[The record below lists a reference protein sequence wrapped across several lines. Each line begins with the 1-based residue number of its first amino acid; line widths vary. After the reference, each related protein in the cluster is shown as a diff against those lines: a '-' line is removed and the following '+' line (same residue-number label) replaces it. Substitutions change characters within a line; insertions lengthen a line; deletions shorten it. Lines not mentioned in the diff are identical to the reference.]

1 MHGPHHDLRTL
12 RRALLGVR
20 SCRWLGLS
28 IGALALVS
36 ACGSDATGS
45 KQNAGGSGGVN
56 ATGDNPTTS
65 NGGVSSSSGSGGTN
79 VATGGSNA
87 SASGGVGGAIAT
99 GGQSTSSGGAPASGS
114 GGSATASGGSAA
126 SDAGSSDAAT
136 GAEGCTRALLTSTV
150 DSYFTALAAHDP
162 TTVSLASN
170 VKLTENGKAMTVG
183 DGLWKTAGAVKFKRS
198 ALDAVSC
205 NSVTESVLPE
215 GTTDRIFGL
224 RLALVD
230 RKITEIETI
239 VVRDGDY
246 ILNNPAGLAA
256 SVSDDWETALPVD
269 QQPNRDDL
277 QGFMDTY
284 FEHFPAGACN
294 FASDCM
300 RLEDGGSVGAC
311 EDGAIVTCNPNATSG
326 AASMKARL
334 HVLDT
339 VAGISV
345 GFTMFAGTYTDFHM
359 FKVRGGMVHGVHACL
374 AAASSS
380 GWD

>member
-1 MHGPHHDLRTL
+1 
-12 RRALLGVR
+12 V
-20 SCRWLGLS
+20 
-28 IGALALVS
+28 
-36 ACGSDATGS
+36 
-45 KQNAGGSGGVN
+45 
-56 ATGDNPTTS
+56 
-65 NGGVSSSSGSGGTN
+65 
-79 VATGGSNA
+79 
-87 SASGGVGGAIAT
+87 
-99 GGQSTSSGGAPASGS
+99 
-114 GGSATASGGSAA
+114 ASGGSET
-126 SDAGSSDAAT
+126 SDAGGSDAAT
-136 GAEGCTRALLTSTV
+136 GAGGCTRALLTSTI
-150 DSYFTALAAHDP
+150 DAYFAALAAHDP
-162 TTVSLASN
+162 TQVALASN
-170 VKLTENGKAMTVG
+170 VKLTENGKTMTVG

-198 ALDAVSC
+198 ALDAVTC

-224 RLALVD
+224 RLELVD
-230 RKITEIETI
+230 RKITEIEMI

-256 SVSDDWETALPVD
+256 SASDDWETPLPAD
-269 QQPNRDDL
+269 QQPTRDDL
-277 QGFMDTY
+277 QAFMDTY

-326 AASMKARL
+326 TGSMKARL

-374 AAASSS
+374 AAATSS